1 MVERP
6 NTDEYAVY
14 YEGYIKL
21 VPEGDIIERLE
32 LQANIVPTLLSSLTE
47 EQANYR
53 YAEGKWSVKEVI
65 GHLLDNERIMSSRLL
80 RIARGDQ
87 VNHPGYDQDVLM
99 QTHPFNAY
107 TLADL
112 SEEYAVT
119 RRSTILMLRR
129 LTPEAWLC
137 RGVVSDNPA
146 SARSIAV
153 IMVGHELHH
162 LSVLRDRY
170 SLDVKL

>member
-1 MVERP
+1 MVDRP
-6 NTDEYAVY
+6 TTEEYAAY
-14 YEGYIKL
+14 YEGYIQL
-21 VPEGDIIERLE
+21 VPEGNIIERLE

-87 VNHPGYDQDVLM
+87 ANHPGYDQGVLM

-137 RGVVSDNPA
+137 RGIVSDNTA
-146 SARSIAV
+146 SARSIAFV
-153 IMVGHELHH
+153 MAGHELHH

-170 SLDVKL
+170 SLDLKL

>member
-6 NTDEYAVY
+6 NTDEYAAY
-14 YEGYIKL
+14 YEGYIRL
-21 VPEGDIIERLE
+21 VPEGNIIEMLE
-32 LQANIVPTLLSSLTE
+32 QQAHIVQNLLSSLTE

-87 VNHPGYDQDVLM
+87 ANHPGYDQDVLM
-99 QTHPFNAY
+99 QTHPFDSY

-112 SEEYAVT
+112 SEEYAIT
-119 RRSTILMLRR
+119 RRSTILMIRR

-137 RGVVSDNPA
+137 RGIVSDNPA
-146 SARSIAV
+146 SARSIAFV
-153 IMVGHELHH
+153 MAGHELHH

-170 SLDVKL
+170 SLDLKL

>member
-6 NTDEYAVY
+6 TTAEYAAF
-14 YEGYIKL
+14 YEGYIRL
-21 VPEGDIIERLE
+21 IPEGNIIERLE
-32 LQANIVPTLLSSLTE
+32 QQANIVQTLLSSLTE

-65 GHLLDNERIMSSRLL
+65 GHLLDNERIMSGRLL
-80 RIARGDQ
+80 RIARGDKA
-87 VNHPGYDQDVLM
+87 NHPGYDQDVLM
-99 QTHPFNAY
+99 QSQPFNAY
-107 TLADL
+107 TAADL
-112 SEEYAVT
+112 NEEYAVT

-137 RGVVSDNPA
+137 RGIVSDNPA
-146 SARSIAV
+146 SARSIAY
-153 IMVGHELHH
+153 ILAGHELHH

>member
-6 NTDEYAVY
+6 TTEEYAVY
-14 YEGYIKL
+14 YERYIQL
-21 VPEGDIIERLE
+21 VPEGNIIEMLE
-32 LQANIVPTLLSSLTE
+32 QQANIVQNLLSSLTE

-87 VNHPGYDQDVLM
+87 ANHPGYDQDVLM
-99 QTHPFNAY
+99 QTHPFDAY

-119 RRSTILMLRR
+119 RRSTILMFRR

-137 RGVVSDNPA
+137 RGIVSDNPA
-146 SARSIAV
+146 SARSIAFV
-153 IMVGHELHH
+153 MAGHELHH

-170 SLDVKL
+170 SLDLEL

>member
-6 NTDEYAVY
+6 TTDEYAAY
-14 YEGYIKL
+14 YDGYIRL
-21 VPEGDIIERLE
+21 VPEGNLIEMLE
-32 LQANIVPTLLSSLTE
+32 QQANIVQNLLSSLTE

-87 VNHPGYDQDVLM
+87 ANHPGYDQDVLM
-99 QTHPFNAY
+99 QTHPFDSY

-137 RGVVSDNPA
+137 RGIVSDNTA
-146 SARSIAV
+146 SARSIAFV
-153 IMVGHELHH
+153 MAGHELHH

-170 SLDVKL
+170 SLDLKL

>member
-6 NTDEYAVY
+6 TTEEYAAY
-14 YEGYIKL
+14 YEGYIQL
-21 VPEGDIIERLE
+21 VPEGNIIERLE

-87 VNHPGYDQDVLM
+87 ANHPGYDQDVLM

-107 TLADL
+107 TASRFERRICCHTPLNHSYASSPHPGSLAL
-112 SEEYAVT
+112 
-119 RRSTILMLRR
+119 
-129 LTPEAWLC
+129 
-137 RGVVSDNPA
+137 
-146 SARSIAV
+146 
-153 IMVGHELHH
+153 
-162 LSVLRDRY
+162 
-170 SLDVKL
+170 

>member
-6 NTDEYAVY
+6 TTEEYAAY
-14 YEGYIKL
+14 YGGYIQL
-21 VPEGDIIERLE
+21 VPEGNIIERLE
-32 LQANIVPTLLSSLTE
+32 LQANIIPTLLSSLTE

-87 VNHPGYDQDVLM
+87 ANHPGYDQDVLM
-99 QTHPFNAY
+99 HTHPFNAY

-112 SEEYAVT
+112 SEEYTVT

-137 RGVVSDNPA
+137 KGIVSDNTA
-146 SARSIAV
+146 SARSIAFV
-153 IMVGHELHH
+153 MAGHELHH

-170 SLDVKL
+170 SLDLKL

>member
-6 NTDEYAVY
+6 TTDEYAAFC
-14 YEGYIKL
+14 EGYIRL
-21 VPEGDIIERLE
+21 VPDGNIIEKLE
-32 LQANIVPTLLSSLTE
+32 QQANIVQNLLSSLTVN
-47 EQANYR
+47 QANYR

-80 RIARGDQ
+80 RIARGDKAK
-87 VNHPGYDQDVLM
+87 HPGYDQDVLM
-99 QTHPFNAY
+99 QSHPFNAY
-107 TLADL
+107 TVADL
-112 SEEYAVT
+112 NEEYAVT

-137 RGVVSDNPA
+137 RGIVSDNPA
-146 SARSIAV
+146 SARSIAFV
-153 IMVGHELHH
+153 MAGHEFHH

>member
-6 NTDEYAVY
+6 TTAEYAAF
-14 YEGYIKL
+14 YEGYIRL
-21 VPEGDIIERLE
+21 IPEGNIIERLE
-32 LQANIVPTLLSSLTE
+32 QQANIVQTLLSSLTE

-80 RIARGDQ
+80 RIARGDKA
-87 VNHPGYDQDVLM
+87 NHPGYDQDVLM
-99 QTHPFNAY
+99 QSQPFNAY
-107 TLADL
+107 TAADL
-112 SEEYAVT
+112 NEEYAVT

-137 RGVVSDNPA
+137 RGIVSDNPA
-146 SARSIAV
+146 SARSIAFV
-153 IMVGHELHH
+153 MAGHELHH
-162 LSVLRDRY
+162 LSVLHDRY

>member
-6 NTDEYAVY
+6 TTEEYAAF
-14 YEGYIKL
+14 YEGYMQL
-21 VPEGDIIERLE
+21 VPEGNIIELLE
-32 LQANIVPTLLSSLTE
+32 QQANIVQTLLSSLTE
-47 EQANYR
+47 EQANHR

-80 RIARGDQ
+80 RIARGDKA
-87 VNHPGYDQDVLM
+87 NHPGYDQDVLM
-99 QTHPFNAY
+99 QSHPFDTY
-107 TLADL
+107 TVSDL
-112 SEEYAVT
+112 NEEYAVT

-137 RGVVSDNPA
+137 RGIVSDNPA
-146 SARSIAV
+146 SARSIAC

-170 SLDVKL
+170 SLDVNL

>member
-6 NTDEYAVY
+6 TTEEYAAF
-14 YEGYIKL
+14 YEGYIQL
-21 VPEGDIIERLE
+21 VPEGNITERLE
-32 LQANIVPTLLSSLTE
+32 LQANIVQTLLSSMTE

-80 RIARGDQ
+80 RIARGDKA
-87 VNHPGYDQDVLM
+87 NHPGYDQDVLM
-99 QTHPFNAY
+99 QSQPFNAY
-107 TLADL
+107 TVVDL
-112 SEEYAVT
+112 NEEYAVT
-119 RRSTILMLRR
+119 RRSTILMLHH

-137 RGVVSDNPA
+137 RGIVSDNPA
-146 SARSIAV
+146 SARSIAY
-153 IMVGHELHH
+153 ILVGHELHH

>member
-6 NTDEYAVY
+6 TTDEYAAF
-14 YEGYIKL
+14 YEGYIRL
-21 VPEGDIIERLE
+21 VPEGNIIEMLE
-32 LQANIVPTLLSSLTE
+32 QQANIVQNLLSSLAE
-47 EQANYR
+47 DQANYR

-87 VNHPGYDQDVLM
+87 ANHPGYDQDVFM

-119 RRSTILMLRR
+119 RRSTLLMLRH

-137 RGVVSDNPA
+137 RGIVSDNPA

-162 LSVLRDRY
+162 LSVLRDGY
-170 SLDVKL
+170 SLDLKL

>member
-6 NTDEYAVY
+6 TTEEYAAY
-14 YEGYIKL
+14 YAGYIQL
-21 VPEGDIIERLE
+21 VPEGNIIERLE
-32 LQANIVPTLLSSLTE
+32 LQSNIVPALLSSLTE

-87 VNHPGYDQDVLM
+87 ANHPGYDQDVLM
-99 QTHPFNAY
+99 QSHPFNAY
-107 TLADL
+107 TVADL
-112 SEEYAVT
+112 NEEYAVT

-137 RGVVSDNPA
+137 KGIVSDNTA
-146 SARSIAV
+146 SARSIAFV
-153 IMVGHELHH
+153 MAGHELHH

-170 SLDVKL
+170 SLDLKL

>member
-6 NTDEYAVY
+6 TTNEYAAF
-14 YEGYIKL
+14 YEGYIRL
-21 VPEGDIIERLE
+21 VPEGNIIERLE
-32 LQANIVPTLLSSLTE
+32 LQANIVQNFLSSLTE

-53 YAEGKWSVKEVI
+53 YAAGKWSVKEVI

-87 VNHPGYDQDVLM
+87 ANHPGYDQDVLM

-137 RGVVSDNPA
+137 KGIVSDNPA

>member
-6 NTDEYAVY
+6 TTEEYAAY
-14 YEGYIKL
+14 YEGYIQL
-21 VPEGDIIERLE
+21 VPDGNIIGRLE
-32 LQANIVPTLLSSLTE
+32 QQANIVQNLLSSLTE

-53 YAEGKWSVKEVI
+53 YAEGKWSVKEVM

-80 RIARGDQ
+80 RIARGDKT
-87 VNHPGYDQDVLM
+87 NHPGYDQDVLM
-99 QTHPFNAY
+99 QSAPFNAY
-107 TLADL
+107 TMADL
-112 SEEYAVT
+112 NEEYAVT

-137 RGVVSDNPA
+137 RGIVNDNPA
-146 SARSIAV
+146 SARSIAYV
-153 IMVGHELHH
+153 MAGHELHH

-170 SLDVKL
+170 SIDLKL

>member
-6 NTDEYAVY
+6 TTDEYAAY
-14 YEGYIKL
+14 YDGYIRL
-21 VPEGDIIERLE
+21 VPEGNIIEMLE
-32 LQANIVPTLLSSLTE
+32 QQANIVQNLLLSLTE
-47 EQANYR
+47 EQANYS

-87 VNHPGYDQDVLM
+87 ANHPGYDQDVLM
-99 QTHPFNAY
+99 QTHPFNEY

-112 SEEYAVT
+112 SEEYAIT
-119 RRSTILMLRR
+119 RRSTILMIRR

-137 RGVVSDNPA
+137 RGIVSDNPA
-146 SARSIAV
+146 SARSIAFV
-153 IMVGHELHH
+153 MAGHELHH

-170 SLDVKL
+170 SLDLKL

>member
-6 NTDEYAVY
+6 TTDEYAAY
-14 YEGYIKL
+14 YGGYIRL
-21 VPEGDIIERLE
+21 VPEGNIIEKLE
-32 LQANIVPTLLSSLTE
+32 QQANIVQTLLSSLTE
-47 EQANYR
+47 DQGNYR

-87 VNHPGYDQDVLM
+87 ANHPGYDQDVLM
-99 QTHPFNAY
+99 QTHPFNMY

-137 RGVVSDNPA
+137 RGIVSENPA
-146 SARSIAV
+146 SARSIAFV
-153 IMVGHELHH
+153 MAGHELHH
-162 LSVLRDRY
+162 LSVLRDHY
-170 SLDVKL
+170 SLDVQL